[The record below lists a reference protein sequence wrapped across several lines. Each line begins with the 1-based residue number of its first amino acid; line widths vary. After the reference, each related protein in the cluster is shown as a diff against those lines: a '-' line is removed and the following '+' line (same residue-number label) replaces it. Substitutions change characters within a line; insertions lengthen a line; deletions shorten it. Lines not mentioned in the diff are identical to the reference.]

1 MGVPLGTN
9 QKNSGLAKIK
19 STYSVDDAG
28 SLHKRS
34 DRGVSKNP
42 KSLNNGL
49 GYAMQKESVG
59 FKMSKVG
66 GNTKG

>member
-19 STYSVDDAG
+19 SPYSVSDAG

-42 KSLNNGL
+42 KSLSNGL
-49 GYAMQKESVG
+49 GAAMAKESVG

-66 GNTKG
+66 KNSKG